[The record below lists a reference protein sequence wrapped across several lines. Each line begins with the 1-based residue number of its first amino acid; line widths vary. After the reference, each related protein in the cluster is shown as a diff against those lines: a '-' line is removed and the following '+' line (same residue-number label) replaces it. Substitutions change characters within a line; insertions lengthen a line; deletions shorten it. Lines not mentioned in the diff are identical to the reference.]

1 MLVLF
6 IAVAE
11 AELSEGVA
19 LIYFGKDN
27 LLWLESLIKADR
39 QLRVA
44 NL

>member
-11 AELSEGVA
+11 AELSEVIA
-19 LIYFGKDN
+19 LIDLGKDN
-27 LLWLESLIKADR
+27 LLWLESLIKTYR